1 MENRLPLRICLGL
14 VLAVML
20 AYLPVIQ
27 CDFVNFDDPTYVS
40 NNPHVSTG
48 LTRANIVWAWTS
60 FYAANWHPLTWMSHQ
75 LDCQLFGLRARQHH
89 IVNVIWHIAST
100 VGLFLVLRRMTGEDW
115 RPALVAA
122 LFGLHPLHV
131 ESAAW
136 VSERKDVLST
146 FFAILTLGLYALYAA
161 RPSLERYLT
170 VVAAFVV
177 GLLCKPMLVTW
188 PFVLLLMDYWPL
200 RRCPWSPSVVD
211 PAVHAAGSPVPRFAP
226 AEWWRLVLEKLPLL
240 LLSLAS
246 ATVTVLAQKRAMRP
260 GEHLSVGFRVG
271 NAVVS
276 YATYLR
282 KTVWPMDLAVFYQHQ
297 GRLLPVK
304 PVLVSAA
311 VLLLLSLVV
320 FLGFRK
326 RPALLVGWL
335 WYLGTLVPV
344 IGLVQVGLQ
353 SMADRYTYIPLI
365 GIFMALAWSIPALP
379 EVALGLRLATGLA
392 ASALLLACL
401 ALTFRQTTFWR
412 EDEILWYRVVDVADS
427 SIGRCYYGLFFY
439 NADMLDEAEKQFAI
453 GLRMYP
459 ESLFALTM
467 LGDFRLDRGKIEEA
481 LAYYRKAEAIAP
493 NNAGV
498 RSRLGRAFVCLG
510 RNEEARQEFEAAC
523 QEESEKAFNIYNLG
537 AVLDRLGDRSGAEE
551 AYREGRR
558 LDPEFLDKIRESAE
572 LYCGGKVRRKN
583 YPPFA
588 LFLAEQACNA
598 SDPPRADRIQTLAR
612 ALAVNLRPF
621 AALAAARR
629 ASAVAETN
637 GQTDLLA
644 ELREQVRSYKSL
656 ACRRIALVLSAPGDT
671 ALPGCLVS
679 LAVLPSPRSGASNRP
694 R

>member
-1 MENRLPLRICLGL
+1 MENRLPLRISLGL

-27 CDFVNFDDPTYVS
+27 CDFVNYDDPTYVS
-40 NNPHVSTG
+40 RNPHVSTG
-48 LTRANIVWAWTS
+48 LTRDNVVWAWTS

-75 LDCQLFGLRARQHH
+75 LDCQWFGLRARQHH
-89 IVNVIWHIAST
+89 IVNVVWHIAST
-100 VGLFLVLRRMTGEDW
+100 VGLYLVLRRMTGEDW

-131 ESAAW
+131 ESVAW

-146 FFAILTLGLYALYAA
+146 FFAIVTLGLYALYAA
-161 RPSLERYLT
+161 RPSLGRYWT
-170 VVAAFVV
+170 VVSAFVV

-200 RRCPWSPSVVD
+200 RRCPWSPSGVN
-211 PAVHAAGSPVPRFAP
+211 PAEGAVGSSVPRFAP
-226 AEWWRLVLEKLPLL
+226 AGWGRLVLEKLPLL
-240 LLSLAS
+240 LLALAS
-246 ATVTVLAQKRAMRP
+246 AAVTVLAQKQAMRP
-260 GEHLSVGFRVG
+260 SEHLSVGFRVG

-282 KTVWPMDLAVFYQHQ
+282 KTVWPMDLAAFYQHQ
-297 GRLLPVK
+297 GRLLPTK

-320 FLGFRK
+320 FVGFRK

-344 IGLVQVGLQ
+344 IGLVQVGVQ

-365 GIFMALAWSIPALP
+365 GIFVAVAWSIPSLP
-379 EVALGLRLATGLA
+379 EIAVGLRLATGLA

-401 ALTFRQTTFWR
+401 VLTFRQTTFWR

-427 SIGRCYYGLFFY
+427 SIGRCYYGLVFY
-439 NADMLDEAEKQFAI
+439 NADMLDEAERQFEI

-481 LAYYRKAEAIAP
+481 MAYYRKAEAIAP

-498 RSRLGRAFVCLG
+498 RSRLGRVFACLG
-510 RNEEARQEFEAAC
+510 RNEEAHREFEAAC
-523 QEESEKAFNIYNLG
+523 QEESERAFNIYNLG
-537 AVLDRLGDRSGAEE
+537 AILDRLGDRRGAEE

-558 LDPEFLDKIRESAE
+558 LDPEYLEKTRESAE
-572 LYCGGKVRRKN
+572 LYCGGKVQRKN
-583 YPPFA
+583 YPPMA

-598 SDPPRADRIQTLAR
+598 SDPPRAERVQTLAK
-612 ALAVNLRPF
+612 ALALNHHPF

-629 ASAVAETN
+629 ASALAKTT
-637 GQTDLLA
+637 GQAALQS
-644 ELREQVRSYKSL
+644 ELREQVRAYKSL
-656 ACRRIALVLSAPGDT
+656 ACRRGALVFSAPGNT
-671 ALPGCLVS
+671 TLPGCLFT
-679 LAVLPSPRSGASNRP
+679 LAVLPTPGIGEPILPR
-694 R
+694 